1 MRLAIYR
8 ARNLAVCAALT
19 LWALVAVLAWF
30 ADPHYVAGLI
40 IGACVPSL
48 VALVSVPESWGDV

>member
-1 MRLAIYR
+1 MRRAIYR
-8 ARNLAVCAALT
+8 ARYLAAWAALT

-40 IGACVPSL
+40 VGACVPSL
-48 VALVSVPESWGDV
+48 VALVSVPERWGDA